1 MTMIPASAFESF
13 LEWEFIDGVIGYY
26 ATSIDQLGF
35 MLVFF
40 GATFMAL
47 YETTGSVQLSV
58 VVLVLLAPL
67 VIGLIPA
74 VGVNFAYLLLVLMVV
89 AGGWLLIKSL
99 S

>member
-1 MTMIPASAFESF
+1 MMPLAAFDDF
-13 LEWEFIDGVIGYY
+13 LNWEFLDGVIAYY
-26 ATSIDQLGF
+26 ATSIDELGF

-47 YETTGSVQLSV
+47 YETTGSVMLSV

-67 VIGLIPA
+67 VAGLLPA
-74 VGVNFAYLLLVLMVV
+74 VGVQFAVVIMLLMAA
-89 AGGWLLIKSL
+89 AGGFAIYQRL

>member
-1 MTMIPASAFESF
+1 MIPASAFDSFTNFEF
-13 LEWEFIDGVIGYY
+13 LEGVIGYY
-26 ATSIDQLGF
+26 ATAIDELGF

-58 VVLVLLAPL
+58 VVLVLLAPV
-67 VIGLIPA
+67 VIGLLPA
-74 VGVNFAYLLLVLMVV
+74 VGVNFGYLLLVLMIVI
-89 AGGWLLIKSL
+89 GGYLLIKAL

>member
-1 MTMIPASAFESF
+1 MIPASAFDSF
-13 LEWEFIDGVIGYY
+13 LEWEFLDGVIGYY
-26 ATSIDQLGF
+26 ATSIDELGF

-67 VIGLIPA
+67 IIGLLPA
-74 VGVNFAYLLLVLMVV
+74 VGVNFGYLILVLMLV
-89 AGGWLLIKSL
+89 ASGFLLIKAL